1 MVERDVGTGDPQRG
15 SGWRPWVNR
24 VLCGV
29 LDRGGVLERARR
41 GVPPIGAVKSEGSAG
56 GGGFSTAGVG
66 INSAY
71 CQMSG
76 LGCLLAAE
84 VMLGG
89 LAAVSGGVE
98 GGVGMLPAVTALG
111 AVNEG

>member
-1 MVERDVGTGDPQRG
+1 M
-15 SGWRPWVNR
+15 
-24 VLCGV
+24 
-29 LDRGGVLERARR
+29 ERARR

-56 GGGFSTAGVG
+56 GGGFSTAGAG

-71 CQMSG
+71 CQWSG

-89 LAAVSGGVE
+89 VTVGCGGVE
-98 GGVGMLPAVTALG
+98 GGGEVLPAVTALG
-111 AVNEG
+111 AAKEG